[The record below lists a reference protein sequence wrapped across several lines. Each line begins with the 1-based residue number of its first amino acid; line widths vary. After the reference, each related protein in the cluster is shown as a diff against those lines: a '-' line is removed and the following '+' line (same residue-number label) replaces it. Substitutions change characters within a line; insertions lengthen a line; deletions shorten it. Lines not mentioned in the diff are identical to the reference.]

1 MDQNESENILF
12 IPMMDVLNNVFFHLF
27 FNA

>member
-12 IPMMDVLNNVFFHLF
+12 IPMMDVLNNVFCHLF
-27 FNA
+27 LNA